1 MSMITI
7 NQNLVDFTRKR
18 LHWFLRVCSSC
29 LKSRHIF
36 IVLCLSLGRQM
47 YICEV
52 LLRKRESSYY
62 RSSLFRFLSLIFVS
76 IRICSHARGSDL
88 SWRSRTDLAW
98 CHSWRP
104 APALPYACSSGRRAS
119 SASSDRRW
127 PPLRDTN
134 KSGGFPIS
142 FLTLT
147 KMPSS
152 KKKQQQQKTAPHYVQ
167 MIMQGISRR
176 TSSISKE

>member
-1 MSMITI
+1 MSMTTI
-7 NQNLVDFTRKR
+7 DQNLVDFTKKR
-18 LHWFLRVCSSC
+18 PHWFLHVCSC

-36 IVLCLSLGRQM
+36 IVLFLSLGRQM
-47 YICEV
+47 YSCEV
-52 LLRKRESSYY
+52 LIQERESSYY

-76 IRICSHARGSDL
+76 ISICSHARGSGL
-88 SWRSRTDLAW
+88 SWTSLTDLAW
-98 CHSWRP
+98 CHSWCR

-119 SASSDRRW
+119 SASCDRWW

-134 KSGGFPIS
+134 KLGGFPIS

-147 KMPSS
+147 KKRLPQENQ
-152 KKKQQQQKTAPHYVQ
+152 KKTAPPYVQ

-176 TSSISKE
+176 TSSISRE